1 RVSGGS
7 AVGPTDRALNFLDV
21 FTRVAHR
28 NPDAVARRLSSSAP
42 NPIDLHGGGMFRRAY
57 AQRSV
62 FEVLLPD
69 GDKLWDAEPRAI
81 DEILDDEDVVDLVD
95 AAWHAS
101 HGRPPHAQ
109 RHSARLRARP
119 AEPSCRARLGGHRS
133 DAQ

>member
-1 RVSGGS
+1 MGPPRVSRGS
-7 AVGPTDRALNFLDV
+7 AVVPADPTLNFLDV
-21 FTRVAHR
+21 STRVAHGDA
-28 NPDAVARRLSSSAP
+28 DAVARRLCTSAP
-42 NPIDLHGGGMFRRAY
+42 NPIDLHGGGMVRRAY

-69 GDKLWDAEPRAI
+69 GDKLWDAELRAI
-81 DEILDDEDVVDLVD
+81 DEILDDDDVVDLVD

-119 AEPSCRARLGGHRS
+119 AEPSCRARLGGHR
-133 DAQ
+133 